1 MSLCCD
7 SKPLKLLQQWSP
19 WTLAWRD
26 GGGWS
31 PSSYSKRQKQM
42 IVIWFTDDLE
52 RISSG
57 KKKKRSLMWHLLE
70 TKSINILYLYDFVFC
85 VITYEMKLLSEVSL
99 VGDDALCKLADMDEK
114 QWEGEDPSQV
124 VAGEMKPCVM
134 MDLHLGALTAPTWE
148 RQTDKQTRQT
158 LLRKKKNSLNEGK
171 PDNLFRL
178 SPSNIVSEGH
188 P

>member
-1 MSLCCD
+1 M
-7 SKPLKLLQQWSP
+7 KPMNAGMKRWRWLVSIILQQEAKTNDSDMIY
-19 WTLAWRD
+19 WRFRKNLL
-26 GGGWS
+26 W
-31 PSSYSKRQKQM
+31 
-42 IVIWFTDDLE
+42 
-52 RISSG
+52 
-57 KKKKRSLMWHLLE
+57 KKKKKSLMWHLLE

-148 RQTDKQTRQT
+148 RQTDKQTDKT
-158 LLRKKKNSLNEGK
+158 DTSEKKKKQPEW
-171 PDNLFRL
+171 R
-178 SPSNIVSEGH
+178 ETR
-188 P
+188 

>member
-1 MSLCCD
+1 
-7 SKPLKLLQQWSP
+7 
-19 WTLAWRD
+19 
-26 GGGWS
+26 
-31 PSSYSKRQKQM
+31 
-42 IVIWFTDDLE
+42 
-52 RISSG
+52 
-57 KKKKRSLMWHLLE
+57 MWHLLE

-148 RQTDKQTRQT
+148 RQTDKQTDKT
-158 LLRKKKNSLNEGK
+158 DTSEKKKKQPEW
-171 PDNLFRL
+171 R
-178 SPSNIVSEGH
+178 ETR
-188 P
+188 